1 LSFRKGE
8 KMSRPIRVF
17 GFVILSLA
25 LCVPG
30 ALAQQKQKDP
40 RVNPPI
46 QPIPPLPAGE
56 SSSTRPSETP
66 APPPTNSAEDRQ
78 TFSGV
83 EEYSVGLA
91 SGGYSVLEGRFHVSQ
106 FLDTNT
112 MSNTNDRIG
121 TASLVSVQLGL
132 RKSWRNSQLGFQ
144 YSSGGLVY
152 GTQGRSSSFP
162 QQFGVSHSIQL
173 RRWSLSF
180 TNQFAYLPESS
191 AGGFGGA
198 GFGGFGGGGLPG
210 GTLGS
215 GIPGLGG
222 QLNPAFVPNQGV
234 YSGASSRISNAIGAQ
249 ANYLISGR
257 SSITVG
263 GSFGVLHFLD
273 SSLIDSR
280 QLSVRTGY
288 NFKINGTD
296 TVAVSYGYGRFGFN
310 GGISNVEN
318 HSVQLLY
325 GRRLSGRLA
334 WHVGA
339 GPQFNRNQ
347 NQTNGTLK
355 QVSFSASTGL
365 NFTGTNG
372 SSSLTYFRAMTGGSG
387 VFAGAQSDS
396 IQFSTG
402 RKVSRLWAAS
412 LGLRYSHN
420 KALGNGGGI
429 TTANSFHSW
438 AANAGM
444 SRPLGRYS
452 NMSFNYGMQWQNN
465 SVGTCGGAACPSSF
479 LRHVFGIQFDFSFR
493 PIRLE

>member
-1 LSFRKGE
+1 
-8 KMSRPIRVF
+8 
-17 GFVILSLA
+17 VILSLA

-46 QPIPPLPAGE
+46 QPIPPLAVGE
-56 SSSTRPSETP
+56 SSSTRPIDTP
-66 APPPTNSAEDRQ
+66 APAPTNSAEERQ
-78 TFSGV
+78 TISGV
-83 EEYSVGLA
+83 EQYSVGLT
-91 SGGYSVLEGRFHVSQ
+91 GGGHSLLEGSVNVSQ

-112 MSNTNDRIG
+112 MSNTNSEAIG
-121 TASLVSVQLGL
+121 TASQVSVQLGL
-132 RKSWRNSQLGFQ
+132 QKTWRNSQLGFQ

-152 GTQGRSSSFP
+152 GTRGRSSSFP

-180 TNQFAYLPESS
+180 TNQFGYLPESS
-191 AGGFGGA
+191 AGGIGGA
-198 GFGGFGGGGLPG
+198 GLGGFGGGGLSG
-210 GTLGS
+210 GAIGS
-215 GIPGLGG
+215 GVPGLGG

-234 YSGASSRISNAIGAQ
+234 YNGASSRISNAFGTQ
-249 ANYLISGR
+249 VNYLISGR

-263 GSFGVLHFLD
+263 GSLGVLHFLD

-288 NFKINGTD
+288 NYKISGTD
-296 TVAVSYGYGRFGFN
+296 TLAVSYGYGRFGFN

-318 HSVQLLY
+318 HSFQLLY

-339 GPQFNRNQ
+339 GPQVSRNQ

-355 QVSFSASTGL
+355 QVSVSASTGL
-365 NFTGTNG
+365 SFTGANG
-372 SSSLTYFRAMTGGSG
+372 TSSLTYFRAMSGGSG

-402 RKVSRLWAAS
+402 RQVSRLWAAS

-420 KALGNGGGI
+420 KSLGNGGAT

-438 AANAGM
+438 GANVGM

-452 NMSFNYGMQWQNN
+452 NMSFNYGVQWQNN
-465 SVGTCGGAACPSSF
+465 RVGTCGGAACTGSF
-479 LRHVFGIQFDFSFR
+479 LRNVFGIQFDFSFR